1 MPSPRYAREIP
12 RRYRLEGAKCTACGK
27 VSFPPRLI
35 CPECKSRSF
44 EPVRL
49 KENGTIVTY
58 TVIRVAP
65 KQFSKEIPYVVA
77 IVELEDG
84 VRLTTQVADCGPEEV
99 AIGARVKMVFRRIQE
114 EGEAGLLCYGYKA
127 RLA

>member
-12 RRYRLEGAKCTACGK
+12 RRYRLEGAKCASCGK
-27 VSFPPRLI
+27 ISFPPRLI
-35 CPECKSRSF
+35 CPDCKSRSF

-49 KENGTIVTY
+49 AEEGSIVTY

-65 KQFSKEIPYVVA
+65 RQFSKEIPYVVA
-77 IVELEDG
+77 IVELADG
-84 VRLTTQVADCGPEEV
+84 VRITTQVADCAPEDA
-99 AIGARVKMVFRRIQE
+99 AIGKKVRMVFRRIQE
-114 EGEAGLLCYGYKA
+114 EGEAGLLCYGYKC